1 MFNRV
6 IVPLDGSPLAEAA
19 LPTAVQLAR
28 EIILL
33 RVPLHQDVL
42 VTAAGGA
49 DMPLL
54 LASVADEQ
62 LAEAK
67 EYLHEMAQRWAWPLI
82 PSAVAPSAPPS
93 S

>member
-62 LAEAK
+62 IAEAG
-67 EYLHEMAQRWAWPLI
+67 HGRTC
-82 PSAVAPSAPPS
+82 PSAPMSKWGFLPKL
-93 S
+93 